1 MKKFWIQITFL
12 TLVIIGSLAA
22 FYNPRLL
29 GPYLPTGQQS
39 NIKQIKIDDNVINV
53 EVADS
58 SDSRSRGLGGR
69 ASLASDSGM
78 FFVFPKEGKYQFWM
92 KGMKFSLDLIFIRK
106 GRVVDLL
113 RNVLPPTPGQKDS
126 ELSIYAP
133 IVPID
138 MMLEVNSGFIDAR
151 GIRIG
156 SQIFL
161 IQ

>member
-1 MKKFWIQITFL
+1 
-12 TLVIIGSLAA
+12 
-22 FYNPRLL
+22 
-29 GPYLPTGQQS
+29 
-39 NIKQIKIDDNVINV
+39 
-53 EVADS
+53 
-58 SDSRSRGLGGR
+58 
-69 ASLASDSGM
+69 
-78 FFVFPKEGKYQFWM
+78 
-92 KGMKFSLDLIFIRK
+92 MKFSLDLIFIRK